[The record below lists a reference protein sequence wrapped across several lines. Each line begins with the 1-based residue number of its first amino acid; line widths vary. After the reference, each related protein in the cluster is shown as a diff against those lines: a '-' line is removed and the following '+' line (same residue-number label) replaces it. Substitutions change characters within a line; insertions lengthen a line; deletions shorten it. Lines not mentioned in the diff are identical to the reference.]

1 MTVSLLHTWT
11 GRFPLWTERS
21 AQSEET
27 RRMFKRF
34 TERARRVI
42 ILAREEAERHHHE
55 YLGTEH
61 ILLGMLKDGGGIA
74 ITVLQK
80 AGLSID
86 QIRME
91 IERHLPRNAN
101 ALIVGEIP
109 FTPKAKKVLEYG
121 VEEARLMGHNYIGTE
136 HLLLGLLKEKE
147 GIAAKVLN
155 ALGIR
160 LVETREK
167 ILNLLQEPA
176 TKTKEKSKTPALD
189 EFGRDLTELAQVGKL
204 DPVIGRENEIERV
217 VQILSRRTKNN
228 PVLIGEPGVGKTAI
242 VEGLAQ
248 RIVNREVPQL
258 LFDRRVVALDLG
270 ALVAGTKYRGQF
282 EARMKAIMKE
292 IVQAENVMI
301 FIDELHTL
309 VGAGAAE
316 GSVDAS
322 NMLKP
327 ALSRGEIQC
336 IGATTLDEYR
346 KYIEKNGALERRF
359 QPIIVRAPSVPEA
372 IEIIRGLR
380 HKYEAHHRVKI
391 TDIAITAAVNL
402 ADRYITDRQLPDKA
416 IDVIDEAS
424 SRTRLMALTP
434 PPEVKEIEKELE
446 RVIREKDMYLEAQEF
461 EKAASL
467 REKEKVL
474 RARDEELKRDWE
486 KNKGKGTQSVEEPD
500 VEFIVSRW
508 TGIPLSKLEEKE
520 SEKLARM
527 EEALHG
533 RIIGQDDAVKAVGR
547 ALRPPRG
554 RRKDTKRPVGSFV
567 FLGPTGVGK
576 TELARA
582 LAEYLF
588 GDENAL
594 IRVDMSEYME
604 KFSVSRL
611 LGAPPGY
618 VGYEEGGFLTEKVRR
633 RPYSVVLFDEIE
645 KAHPDVFNMM
655 LQVLD
660 DGRLTDSLGHVV
672 DFKNT
677 ILIMTSNLGT
687 SLIGK
692 RVSPGFLQESDEQ
705 SYEKMKDRVMEELK
719 RAFRPE
725 FLNRIDDIIVFH
737 SLSIEHIKEIIR
749 LMIRRINLQLSERG
763 IELALT
769 PAAENALVDKGYD
782 ATYGARQLRRTI
794 QKHVE
799 DPLAEAIVRG
809 QIAESARIEVDV
821 DAGTFVFREAQA
833 ADAPLELAEH

>member
-1 MTVSLLHTWT
+1 
-11 GRFPLWTERS
+11 
-21 AQSEET
+21 
-27 RRMFKRF
+27 MFKRF

-91 IERHLPRNAN
+91 VERHLPRNAN

-189 EFGRDLTELAQVGKL
+189 EFGRDLTELAQIGKL

-359 QPIIVRAPSVPEA
+359 QPIMVDPPSVEES
-372 IEIIRGLR
+372 IEILKGLR
-380 HKYEAHHRVKI
+380 DRYEAHHHLRIPDESIVQAVKLS
-391 TDIAITAAVNL
+391 A
-402 ADRYITDRQLPDKA
+402 RYVTERFLPDKA
-416 IDVIDEAS
+416 IDVMDEAG
-424 SRTRLMALTP
+424 AP
-434 PPEVKEIEKELE
+434 PPMVRDLQRKINEIVRLKKEKIEN
-446 RVIREKDMYLEAQEF
+446 QEF
-461 EKAASL
+461 EKAVEL
-467 REKEKVL
+467 RDQEEDIRRQIDTLKQEWEDTH
-474 RARDEELKRDWE
+474 DEREIVV
-486 KNKGKGTQSVEEPD
+486 TEED
-500 VEFIVSRW
+500 MAYVVSRM
-508 TGIPLSKLEEKE
+508 TGIPLSKI
-520 SEKLARM
+520 
-527 EEALHG
+527 EEAESQRLLNMEDELHQ
-533 RIIGQDDAVKAVGR
+533 RVVGQEEAIAVVTR
-547 ALRPPRG
+547 AIRRSRAGLKDPR
-554 RRKDTKRPVGSFV
+554 RPVGTFI

-582 LAEYLF
+582 LAEFLF
-588 GDENAL
+588 GNESAL

-604 KFSVSRL
+604 RFNVSRL
-611 LGAPPGY
+611 TGAPPGY
-618 VGYEEGGFLTEKVRR
+618 IGYDEGGQLTEQVRR
-633 RPYSVVLFDEIE
+633 KPYSVVLLDEIE
-645 KAHPDVFNMM
+645 KAHPDIYHVL
-655 LQVLD
+655 LQVMD
-660 DGRLTDSLGHVV
+660 DGHLTDSYGRKV
-672 DFKNT
+672 DFKNVV
-677 ILIMTSNLGT
+677 LIMTSNLSARAIEKNT
-687 SLIGK
+687 AIGFQK
-692 RVSPGFLQESDEQ
+692 DTEEVTFA
-705 SYEKMKDRVMEELK
+705 KMKESVMNELK
-719 RAFRPE
+719 KTFNPE
-725 FLNRIDDIIVFH
+725 FLNRIDEAVMFH
-737 SLSIEHIKEIIR
+737 TLTMDHIKQIVDIMLRR
-749 LMIRRINLQLSERG
+749 LNQQMSERG
-763 IELALT
+763 ITLEIDDNAKEWLAQQ
-769 PAAENALVDKGYD
+769 GYD
-782 ATYGARQLRRTI
+782 SAYGARPLRRAI
-794 QKHVE
+794 QRHIE
-799 DPLAEAIVRG
+799 DPLSEEVLRG
-809 QIAESARIEVDV
+809 EFPQGGVVQIKLAGEELVFLAKQEDAVESLSDS
-821 DAGTFVFREAQA
+821 
-833 ADAPLELAEH
+833 

>member
-1 MTVSLLHTWT
+1 
-11 GRFPLWTERS
+11 
-21 AQSEET
+21 
-27 RRMFKRF
+27 MFKRF

-86 QIRME
+86 QIRLE
-91 IERHLPRNAN
+91 VERHLPRNAN
-101 ALIVGEIP
+101 SLIVGEIP
-109 FTPKAKKVLEYG
+109 FTPKAKKVLEYA

-155 ALGIR
+155 TLGIR

-204 DPVIGRENEIERV
+204 DPVIGREAEIERV
-217 VQILSRRTKNN
+217 VQIMCRRTKNN

-248 RIVNREVPQL
+248 RIMNKEVPQL

-292 IVQAENVMI
+292 IVQAENIVI

-359 QPIIVRAPSVPEA
+359 QSIIVDPPSIEES
-372 IEIIRGLR
+372 IEILKGLKDR
-380 HKYEAHHRVKI
+380 YETHHRLRIPDVSIEQAVKLS
-391 TDIAITAAVNL
+391 A
-402 ADRYITDRQLPDKA
+402 RYVTDRFLPDKA
-416 IDVIDEAS
+416 IDVMDEAGA
-424 SRTRLMALTP
+424 RVRLQRITP
-434 PPEVKEIEKELE
+434 PPMVRELQRKINDVVRIKKDKIEN
-446 RVIREKDMYLEAQEF
+446 QEF
-461 EKAASL
+461 EKAVEL
-467 REKEKVL
+467 
-474 RARDEELKRDWE
+474 RDEEEEVRRQIDELKQEWE
-486 KNKGKGTQSVEEPD
+486 ESQDDSEL
-500 VEFIVSRW
+500 IVSEEDMAYVVSRM
-508 TGIPLSKLEEKE
+508 TGIPLSKI
-520 SEKLARM
+520 
-527 EEALHG
+527 EEAESRRLLNMEAEMHK
-533 RIIGQDDAVKAVGR
+533 RVVGQDEAITVVTR
-547 ALRPPRG
+547 AI
-554 RRKDTKRPVGSFV
+554 RRARAGLGDPKRPVGTFI

-576 TELARA
+576 TEMARA
-582 LAEYLF
+582 LAEFLF
-588 GDENAL
+588 GDESSL

-604 KFSVSRL
+604 RFNVSRL
-611 LGAPPGY
+611 TGAPPGY
-618 VGYEEGGFLTEKVRR
+618 VGYDEGGQLTEQVRR
-633 RPYSVVLFDEIE
+633 KPYSVVLLDEVE
-645 KAHPDVFNMM
+645 KAHPDIFHVL
-655 LQVLD
+655 LQVMD
-660 DGRLTDSLGHVV
+660 DGHLTDSYGRKV
-672 DFKNT
+672 DFKNVV
-677 ILIMTSNLGT
+677 LIMTSNLSART
-687 SLIGK
+687 IEKNTAIGFQQ
-692 RVSPGFLQESDEQ
+692 GDEATAFD
-705 SYEKMKDRVMEELK
+705 KMKSNVMNELK
-719 RAFRPE
+719 RTFNPE
-725 FLNRIDDIIVFH
+725 FLNRIDEVVMFHPLDMAHMQDIIDIM
-737 SLSIEHIKEIIR
+737 LARLNEQMEEQGITLEIDDAAKAW
-749 LMIRRINLQLSERG
+749 
-763 IELALT
+763 LA
-769 PAAENALVDKGYD
+769 KQGYD
-782 ATYGARQLRRTI
+782 PAYGARPLRRAI
-794 QKHVE
+794 RRLIE
-799 DPLAEAIVRG
+799 DPLSEEVLRG
-809 QIAESARIEVDV
+809 EF
-821 DAGTFVFREAQA
+821 AGGGVVEIKLAGE
-833 ADAPLELAEH
+833 ELAFIAKQENAVESLSDN

>member
-1 MTVSLLHTWT
+1 M
-11 GRFPLWTERS
+11 GD
-21 AQSEET
+21 
-27 RRMFKRF
+27 MFKRF

-80 AGLSID
+80 AGLGLD
-86 QIRME
+86 QIRLE

-101 ALIVGEIP
+101 SLIVGEIP
-109 FTPKAKKVLEYG
+109 FTPKAKKVLEYA

-155 ALGIR
+155 GLGVR

-189 EFGRDLTELAQVGKL
+189 EFGRDLTELAQSGKL

-217 VQILSRRTKNN
+217 VQILCRRTKNN

-248 RIVNREVPQL
+248 RIMNRDVPPL

-282 EARMKAIMKE
+282 EARMKTIMKE
-292 IVQAENVMI
+292 IVQAENIII

-359 QPIIVRAPSVPEA
+359 QSIMVDPPSIEES
-372 IEIIRGLR
+372 IEILKGLKDR
-380 HKYEAHHRVKI
+380 YEAHHYLRIPDASIEQAVKLS
-391 TDIAITAAVNL
+391 A
-402 ADRYITDRQLPDKA
+402 RYITDRYLPDKA
-416 IDVIDEAS
+416 IDVMDEAGA
-424 SRTRLMALTP
+424 RVRLRKVTP
-434 PPEVKEIEKELE
+434 PPMVRELQRKVNEMVRDKKEKIEN
-446 RVIREKDMYLEAQEF
+446 QEF
-461 EKAASL
+461 EKAVELRDQEEDIRRQIESL
-467 REKEKVL
+467 KQEW
-474 RARDEELKRDWE
+474 EES
-486 KNKGKGTQSVEEPD
+486 QEEN
-500 VEFIVSRW
+500 ELIVSEEDIAYVVSRM
-508 TGIPLSKLEEKE
+508 TGIPLSKI
-520 SEKLARM
+520 
-527 EEALHG
+527 EEAESRRLLNMEVELHK
-533 RIIGQDDAVKAVGR
+533 RLVGQEEAISVVTR
-547 ALRPPRG
+547 AIRRSRAGLKDPR
-554 RRKDTKRPVGSFV
+554 RPVGTFI

-582 LAEYLF
+582 LAEFLF
-588 GDENAL
+588 GDESAL

-604 KFSVSRL
+604 RFNVSRL
-611 LGAPPGY
+611 TGAPPGY
-618 VGYEEGGFLTEKVRR
+618 IGYDEGGQLTEQVRR
-633 RPYSVVLFDEIE
+633 KPYAVVLLDEIE
-645 KAHPDVFNMM
+645 KAHPDIFHVL
-655 LQVLD
+655 LQVMD
-660 DGRLTDSLGHVV
+660 DGHLTDSYGRKV
-672 DFKNT
+672 DFKNVV
-677 ILIMTSNLGT
+677 LIMTSNLSARVIEKNT
-687 SLIGK
+687 AIGFQK
-692 RVSPGFLQESDEQ
+692 AGEEGAFGKL
-705 SYEKMKDRVMEELK
+705 KDNVMNELK
-719 RAFRPE
+719 RTFNPE
-725 FLNRIDDIIVFH
+725 FLNRIDEVVMFHPLTLEHMEQIVDIMLERLNEQMVEQNIT
-737 SLSIEHIKEIIR
+737 LEIEESAKCW
-749 LMIRRINLQLSERG
+749 
-763 IELALT
+763 LAQQ
-769 PAAENALVDKGYD
+769 GYD
-782 ATYGARQLRRTI
+782 PSYGARPLRRAI
-794 QKHVE
+794 RRHIE
-799 DPLAEAIVRG
+799 DPLSEEVLRG
-809 QIAESARIEVDV
+809 EFAGGGVVQIKLAGEELVFVAKQEDTVESLSDS
-821 DAGTFVFREAQA
+821 
-833 ADAPLELAEH
+833 

>member
-1 MTVSLLHTWT
+1 
-11 GRFPLWTERS
+11 
-21 AQSEET
+21 
-27 RRMFKRF
+27 MFKRF

-91 IERHLPRNAN
+91 VERHLPRNAN

-359 QPIIVRAPSVPEA
+359 QPIMVDPPSVEES
-372 IEIIRGLR
+372 IEILKGLR
-380 HKYEAHHRVKI
+380 
-391 TDIAITAAVNL
+391 
-402 ADRYITDRQLPDKA
+402 DRYETHHHLRIPDESIEQAVKLSARYVTDRFLPDKA
-416 IDVIDEAS
+416 IDVMDEAGA
-424 SRTRLMALTP
+424 RVRLRRITP
-434 PPEVKEIEKELE
+434 PPMVRDLQRKINEIVRLKKEKIEN
-446 RVIREKDMYLEAQEF
+446 QEF
-461 EKAASL
+461 EKAVEL
-467 REKEKVL
+467 RDQEEDIRRQIDTLKQEWEDTH
-474 RARDEELKRDWE
+474 DERELVV
-486 KNKGKGTQSVEEPD
+486 TEED
-500 VEFIVSRW
+500 MAYVVSRM
-508 TGIPLSKLEEKE
+508 TGIPLSKIEEAE
-520 SEKLARM
+520 SQRLLNM
-527 EEALHG
+527 EEELHN
-533 RIIGQDDAVKAVGR
+533 RVVGQEEAIAVVTR
-547 ALRPPRG
+547 AIRRSRAGLKDPR
-554 RRKDTKRPVGSFV
+554 RPVGTFI

-582 LAEYLF
+582 LAEFLF
-588 GDENAL
+588 GNESAL

-604 KFSVSRL
+604 RFNVSRL
-611 LGAPPGY
+611 TGAPPGY
-618 VGYEEGGFLTEKVRR
+618 IGYDEGGQLTEQVRR
-633 RPYSVVLFDEIE
+633 KPYSVVLLDEIE
-645 KAHPDVFNMM
+645 KAHPDIYHVL
-655 LQVLD
+655 LQVMD
-660 DGRLTDSLGHVV
+660 DGHLTDSYGRKV
-672 DFKNT
+672 DFKNVV
-677 ILIMTSNLGT
+677 LIMTSNLSARVIEKNT
-687 SLIGK
+687 AIGFQK
-692 RVSPGFLQESDEQ
+692 DTEEVTFS
-705 SYEKMKDRVMEELK
+705 KMKESVMNELK
-719 RAFRPE
+719 KTFNPE
-725 FLNRIDDIIVFH
+725 FLNRIDEAVMFH
-737 SLSIEHIKEIIR
+737 PLNMDHIKQIVDIMLRR
-749 LMIRRINLQLSERG
+749 LNQQMGERG
-763 IELALT
+763 ITLEIDDSAKEWLAHQ
-769 PAAENALVDKGYD
+769 GYD
-782 ATYGARQLRRTI
+782 AAYGARPLRRAI
-794 QKHVE
+794 QRHIE
-799 DPLAEAIVRG
+799 DPLSEEVLRG
-809 QIAESARIEVDV
+809 EFPQGGVVQIKLAGEELVFLAKQEDAVESLSDS
-821 DAGTFVFREAQA
+821 
-833 ADAPLELAEH
+833 

>member
-1 MTVSLLHTWT
+1 MTGSLLHIWT

-34 TERARRVI
+34 TERARRAI

-167 ILNLLQEPA
+167 ILNLLQKPA

-189 EFGRDLTELAQVGKL
+189 EFGRDLTELGQAGKL

-359 QPIIVRAPSVPEA
+359 QPIMVDPPSVEES
-372 IEIIRGLR
+372 IEILKGLR
-380 HKYEAHHRVKI
+380 
-391 TDIAITAAVNL
+391 
-402 ADRYITDRQLPDKA
+402 DRYVTDRFLPDKA
-416 IDVIDEAS
+416 IDVMDEAGA
-424 SRTRLMALTP
+424 RVRLRRITP
-434 PPEVKEIEKELE
+434 PPMVRDLQRKINEIVRLKKEKIEN
-446 RVIREKDMYLEAQEF
+446 QEF
-461 EKAASL
+461 EKAVEL
-467 REKEKVL
+467 RDQEEDIRRQIDTLKQEWEDTH
-474 RARDEELKRDWE
+474 DEREIVV
-486 KNKGKGTQSVEEPD
+486 TEED
-500 VEFIVSRW
+500 MAYVVSRM
-508 TGIPLSKLEEKE
+508 TGIPLSKI
-520 SEKLARM
+520 
-527 EEALHG
+527 EEAESQRLLNMEDELHK
-533 RIIGQDDAVKAVGR
+533 RVVGQEEAIAVVTR
-547 ALRPPRG
+547 AIRRSRAGLKDPR
-554 RRKDTKRPVGSFV
+554 RPVGTFI

-582 LAEYLF
+582 LAEFLF
-588 GDENAL
+588 GNESAL

-604 KFSVSRL
+604 RFNVSRL
-611 LGAPPGY
+611 TGAPPGY
-618 VGYEEGGFLTEKVRR
+618 IGYDEGG
-633 RPYSVVLFDEIE
+633 
-645 KAHPDVFNMM
+645 
-655 LQVLD
+655 
-660 DGRLTDSLGHVV
+660 
-672 DFKNT
+672 
-677 ILIMTSNLGT
+677 
-687 SLIGK
+687 
-692 RVSPGFLQESDEQ
+692 
-705 SYEKMKDRVMEELK
+705 
-719 RAFRPE
+719 
-725 FLNRIDDIIVFH
+725 
-737 SLSIEHIKEIIR
+737 
-749 LMIRRINLQLSERG
+749 QL
-763 IELALT
+763 
-769 PAAENALVDKGYD
+769 
-782 ATYGARQLRRTI
+782 
-794 QKHVE
+794 
-799 DPLAEAIVRG
+799 
-809 QIAESARIEVDV
+809 
-821 DAGTFVFREAQA
+821 
-833 ADAPLELAEH
+833 

>member
-1 MTVSLLHTWT
+1 
-11 GRFPLWTERS
+11 
-21 AQSEET
+21 
-27 RRMFKRF
+27 MFKRF

-80 AGLSID
+80 AGLGLD
-86 QIRME
+86 QIRLE

-101 ALIVGEIP
+101 SLIVGEIP
-109 FTPKAKKVLEYG
+109 FTPKAKKVLEYA

-155 ALGIR
+155 GLGVR

-189 EFGRDLTELAQVGKL
+189 EFGRDLTELAQGGKL

-217 VQILSRRTKNN
+217 VQILCRRTKNN

-248 RIVNREVPQL
+248 RIMNRDVPQL

-282 EARMKAIMKE
+282 EARMKTIMKE
-292 IVQAENVMI
+292 IVQAENIII

-359 QPIIVRAPSVPEA
+359 QSIMVDPPNIEES
-372 IEIIRGLR
+372 IEILKGLKDR
-380 HKYEAHHRVKI
+380 YEAHHYLRIPDASIEQAVKLS
-391 TDIAITAAVNL
+391 A
-402 ADRYITDRQLPDKA
+402 RYITDRYLPDKA
-416 IDVIDEAS
+416 IDVMDEAGA
-424 SRTRLMALTP
+424 RVRLRKVTP
-434 PPEVKEIEKELE
+434 PPMVRELQRKVNEMVRDKKEKIEN
-446 RVIREKDMYLEAQEF
+446 QEF
-461 EKAASL
+461 EKAVEL
-467 REKEKVL
+467 R
-474 RARDEELKRDWE
+474 DQEEDIRRQIEALKREWE
-486 KNKGKGTQSVEEPD
+486 ESQEETELSVSEED
-500 VEFIVSRW
+500 IAYVVSRM
-508 TGIPLSKLEEKE
+508 TGIPLSKI
-520 SEKLARM
+520 
-527 EEALHG
+527 EEAESRRLLNMEAELHK
-533 RIIGQDDAVKAVGR
+533 RLVGQEEAISVVTR
-547 ALRPPRG
+547 AIRRSRAGLKDPR
-554 RRKDTKRPVGSFV
+554 RPVGTFI

-582 LAEYLF
+582 LAEFLF
-588 GDENAL
+588 GDESAL

-604 KFSVSRL
+604 RFNVSRL
-611 LGAPPGY
+611 TGAPPGY
-618 VGYEEGGFLTEKVRR
+618 IGYDEGGQLTEQVRR
-633 RPYSVVLFDEIE
+633 KPYAVVLLDEIE
-645 KAHPDVFNMM
+645 KAHPDIFHVL
-655 LQVLD
+655 LQVMD
-660 DGRLTDSLGHVV
+660 DGHLTDSYGRKV
-672 DFKNT
+672 DFKNVV
-677 ILIMTSNLGT
+677 LIMTSNLSARVIEKNT
-687 SLIGK
+687 AIGFQK
-692 RVSPGFLQESDEQ
+692 ADEAGAFG
-705 SYEKMKDRVMEELK
+705 KLKDNVMNELK
-719 RAFRPE
+719 RTFNPE
-725 FLNRIDDIIVFH
+725 FLNRIDEVVMFH
-737 SLSIEHIKEIIR
+737 P
-749 LMIRRINLQLSERG
+749 
-763 IELALT
+763 LT
-769 PAAENALVDKGYD
+769 PEHMEQIVDIMLERLNEQMAEQNITLEIEEGAKRWLAQQGYD
-782 ATYGARQLRRTI
+782 PSYGARPLRRAI
-794 QKHVE
+794 RRHIE
-799 DPLAEAIVRG
+799 DPLSEEVLRG
-809 QIAESARIEVDV
+809 EFAGGGVVQIKL
-821 DAGTFVFREAQA
+821 AGE
-833 ADAPLELAEH
+833 ELAFVAKQEDAVESLSDS

>member
-1 MTVSLLHTWT
+1 
-11 GRFPLWTERS
+11 
-21 AQSEET
+21 
-27 RRMFKRF
+27 MFKRF

-80 AGLSID
+80 AGLSVD
-86 QIRME
+86 QIRLE
-91 IERHLPRNAN
+91 VERHLPRNAN
-101 ALIVGEIP
+101 SLIVGEIP
-109 FTPKAKKVLEYG
+109 FTPKAKKVLEYA

-155 ALGIR
+155 NLGIR

-217 VQILSRRTKNN
+217 VQILCRRTKNN

-248 RIVNREVPQL
+248 RIITKEVPQL
-258 LFDRRVVALDLG
+258 LYDRRVVALDLG

-292 IVQAENVMI
+292 IVQAENIVI

-359 QPIIVRAPSVPEA
+359 QSIIVDPPTIEES
-372 IEIIRGLR
+372 IEILKGLKDR
-380 HKYEAHHRVKI
+380 YESHHRLSIPDASVEQAVKLSARYV
-391 TDIAITAAVNL
+391 T
-402 ADRYITDRQLPDKA
+402 DRYLPDKA
-416 IDVIDEAS
+416 IDVMDEAGA
-424 SRTRLMALTP
+424 RVRLQRITP
-434 PPEVKEIEKELE
+434 PPLVRELQ
-446 RVIREKDMYLEAQEF
+446 RKVNDVIRVKKDKIENQEF
-461 EKAASL
+461 EKAVEL
-467 REKEKVL
+467 
-474 RARDEELKRDWE
+474 RDEEEDVRRQMEELKQEWEETRDE
-486 KNKGKGTQSVEEPD
+486 SEIIVTEED
-500 VEFIVSRW
+500 MAYVVSRM
-508 TGIPLSKLEEKE
+508 TGIPLSKI
-520 SEKLARM
+520 
-527 EEALHG
+527 EEAESRRLLNMEAEIHK
-533 RIIGQDDAVKAVGR
+533 RVVGQEEAITVVTR
-547 ALRPPRG
+547 AIRRARAGLGDPR
-554 RRKDTKRPVGSFV
+554 RPVGTFI

-582 LAEYLF
+582 LAEFMF
-588 GDENAL
+588 GDESAL

-604 KFSVSRL
+604 RFNVSRL
-611 LGAPPGY
+611 TGAPPGY
-618 VGYEEGGFLTEKVRR
+618 VGYDEGGQLTEQVRR
-633 RPYSVVLFDEIE
+633 KPYSVVLLDEVE
-645 KAHPDVFNMM
+645 KAHPDIFHVL
-655 LQVLD
+655 LQVMD
-660 DGRLTDSLGHVV
+660 DGHLTDSYGRKV
-672 DFKNT
+672 DFKNVV
-677 ILIMTSNLGT
+677 LIMTSNLSARTIEKNT
-687 SLIGK
+687 SIGFQQGDDA
-692 RVSPGFLQESDEQ
+692 STFD
-705 SYEKMKDRVMEELK
+705 KMKANVMTELK
-719 RAFRPE
+719 RTFNPE
-725 FLNRIDDIIVFH
+725 FLNRIDETVMFHTLNMEHMQDIIDIM
-737 SLSIEHIKEIIR
+737 LRNLNQQMQEQGITLEIDE
-749 LMIRRINLQLSERG
+749 SAKHW
-763 IELALT
+763 LAQQ
-769 PAAENALVDKGYD
+769 GYD
-782 ATYGARQLRRTI
+782 PAYGARPLRRAI
-794 QKHVE
+794 RRLIE
-799 DPLAEAIVRG
+799 DPLSEEVLRG
-809 QIAESARIEVDV
+809 EFAAGGVVQIKL
-821 DAGTFVFREAQA
+821 AGE
-833 ADAPLELAEH
+833 ELAFVAKHEDAVESLSDN

>member
-1 MTVSLLHTWT
+1 
-11 GRFPLWTERS
+11 
-21 AQSEET
+21 
-27 RRMFKRF
+27 MFERF

-42 ILAREEAERHHHE
+42 ILAREEAGRFRHDFV
-55 YLGTEH
+55 GTEH
-61 ILLGMLKDGGGIA
+61 VLLGLIRDGEGIA
-74 ITVLQK
+74 TAVLQRLGLRLETVK
-80 AGLSID
+80 A
-86 QIRME
+86 E
-91 IERHLPRNAN
+91 VER
-101 ALIVGEIP
+101 ALAGFPKTLTFGEVP
-109 FTPKAKKVLEYG
+109 FTPQAKRVLELSI
-121 VEEARLMGHNYIGTE
+121 EEARQLGHNYIGTE
-136 HLLLGLLKEKE
+136 HLLLGLMKE
-147 GIAAKVLN
+147 GQSIAAKILESLGARLDEVRQETL
-155 ALGIR
+155 ALLGDQYYPR
-160 LVETREK
+160 PKKRS
-167 ILNLLQEPA
+167 Q
-176 TKTKEKSKTPALD
+176 TPVLD
-189 EFGRDLTELAQVGKL
+189 EFARDLTQLARETKL
-204 DPVIGRENEIERV
+204 DPVIGREQEIERV
-217 VQILSRRTKNN
+217 IQILARRTKNN

-248 RIVNREVPQL
+248 KIVSHDVPDVLVNKRL
-258 LFDRRVVALDLG
+258 LQLDLG

-282 EARMKAIMKE
+282 EERLKAVMKE
-292 IVQAENVMI
+292 IRQSENVVL
-301 FIDELHTL
+301 FLDELHTL
-309 VGAGAAE
+309 IGAGAAE
-316 GSVDAS
+316 GAIDAS

-327 ALSRGEIQC
+327 ALSRGEIQT

-346 KYIEKNGALERRF
+346 KYIEKDGALERRF
-359 QPIIVRAPSVPEA
+359 QPVIVKAPSVPQA

-391 TDIAITAAVNL
+391 TEQAISAAVTL

-434 PPEVKEIEKELE
+434 PAELKEIEKELE

-467 REKEKVL
+467 REKEKIL
-474 RARDEELKRDWE
+474 RAREE
-486 KNKGKGTQSVEEPD
+486 V
-500 VEFIVSRW
+500 
-508 TGIPLSKLEEKE
+508 
-520 SEKLARM
+520 ARM

-533 RIIGQDDAVKAVGR
+533 RIIGQDDAVKAVSR
-547 ALRPPRG
+547 AI
-554 RRKDTKRPVGSFV
+554 RRSRAGLKDAKRPVGSFI

-576 TELARA
+576 TELART

-692 RVSPGFLQESDEQ
+692 RITPGFMQEGEDA
-705 SYEKMKDRVMEELK
+705 SYEKMKDRVMEEMK

-725 FLNRIDDIIVFH
+725 FINRIDDIIVFH
-737 SLSIEHIKEIIR
+737 ALSLAHIQQIIR
-749 LMIRRINLQLSERG
+749 LMIDKINKQLTAKG
-763 IELALT
+763 IELILT
-769 PAAENALVDKGYD
+769 PAAEAALVDKGYD
-782 ATYGARQLRRTI
+782 PQYGARQLRRTI
-794 QKHVE
+794 QKHIE

-809 QIAESARIEVDV
+809 QVPESARIEVDIV
-821 DAGTFVFREAQA
+821 GSEFVFREAQA